1 MIILLPTAGTLE
13 MLSEDIS
20 GFVNPGDP
28 ITTKIF
34 TGAPT
39 NWTFTNETY
48 NQVVY
53 TDSHT
58 QTGITQKT
66 VNAGNWTLGPIL
78 EQIIRID
85 VSNSTKTVSR
95 YFMMDGTTG
104 IASPDDVKTV
114 IVSPNPSNNR
124 VSISGIIPGTAL
136 TVTDL
141 QGKVLM
147 EKIADSET
155 AQLDLSG
162 YQSGIYY
169 VKISLNGTNIF
180 RKIVL
185 K

>member
-1 MIILLPTAGTLE
+1 MPANST
-13 MLSEDIS
+13 
-20 GFVNPGDP
+20 V
-28 ITTKIF
+28 TTKIF

-48 NQVVY
+48 NQLVY

-66 VNAGNWTLGPIL
+66 VIAGNWTLGPIFQ
-78 EQIIRID
+78 QIIRID
-85 VSNSTKTVSR
+85 VSNAAKTVSR
-95 YFMMDGTTG
+95 YFMMDGATG
-104 IASPDDVKTV
+104 LTSPDDDKTV

-124 VSISGIIPGTAL
+124 VNISGIIPGTKL

-141 QGKVLM
+141 HGKVLV
-147 EKIADSET
+147 EKIADAET
-155 AQLDLSG
+155 AQFDLTG
-162 YQSGIYY
+162 YQSGIYFI
-169 VKISLNGTNIF
+169 KISQNEANIF